1 MRIVLLYP
9 PPWKIP
15 APGEEPDCSG
25 EGPPLQVN
33 FCCPFDGDTLHI
45 PCGLLSLA
53 AQARHAG
60 HEVTVLNLYTFSWRD
75 VCRIIELSPAE
86 LYGLSCFTANR
97 RGVLATARLIRGFH
111 PRAHITI
118 GGPHAS
124 ALPRE
129 MLKHCAAADTVVTG
143 EGEATFN
150 DLIARLEAGQPV
162 QGIAGTAWREAEEI
176 TVAASRP
183 LIADLDALVSP
194 FLYYDDYIAITS
206 RGCDHACTFCAAPFL
221 WKGKTRF
228 HSAGRVLDLLQQM
241 VAERGHRAIAFKD
254 DTFTADRGRVL
265 AICRE
270 IEKRGM
276 NFIWSCDTRADA
288 LDEGLLAAMRR
299 AGCQRLSLGV
309 ESAAPEILRSL
320 NKRISPADVRAAT
333 ALAKKCGFEVRYYL
347 IAGSRE
353 ETAGTLAQTLQ
364 FIRETRPAQY
374 IFNPFTILP
383 GTKEYMF
390 AERSGRV
397 HAEQFFSEQ
406 FIECTPVPA
415 GADTELQEMIYS
427 LHLHPGVQCAGD
439 YSAAERRAIL
449 ERFPRLH
456 AAHLDLGAALYRE
469 GDFIGAEELVKKALA
484 MGYPLPGL
492 CYNYLACIASAQGS
506 LKSAMEYLIRAREQG
521 FHQVVETNLQSMQ
534 QWLKAGGLGSGQA
547 LELVADHS
555 FEITSRRQQPITP
568 APITLHDPR
577 LPEDAAPLVLV
588 PVDSVLRLQ
597 QGGDLC

>member
-1 MRIVLLYP
+1 MRIVLIYP

-25 EGPPLQVN
+25 EGPPAHVSSGYV
-33 FCCPFDGDTLHI
+33 FDGDTLHI

-75 VCRIIELSPAE
+75 VCRIIELCPAE

-97 RGVLATARLIRGFH
+97 RGVLSTARLIRSFH

-129 MLKHCAAADTVVTG
+129 ILELCAAVDTVVIG
-143 EGEATFN
+143 EGETTFKE
-150 DLIARLEAGQPV
+150 LIVQLEAGQPAHGV
-162 QGIAGTAWREAEEI
+162 AGTAWRETGAI
-176 TVAASRP
+176 TVAVSRP
-183 LIADLDALVSP
+183 LIPDLDTLVSP
-194 FLYYDDYIAITS
+194 FLYYDDYIALTS

-221 WKGKTRF
+221 WQGKTRF
-228 HSAGRVLDLLQQM
+228 HSAGWVLDLLQQM

-254 DTFTADRGRVL
+254 DTFTADRERVL
-265 AICRE
+265 AICRG
-270 IEKRGM
+270 IEKRGL

-288 LDEGLLAAMRR
+288 LDEELLAVMRG
-299 AGCQRLSLGV
+299 AGCQRVSLGV

-333 ALAKKCGFEVRYYL
+333 QMAKKYGFEVRYYL

-364 FIRETRPAQY
+364 FIQEARPAQY
-374 IFNPFTILP
+374 LFNPFTILP
-383 GTKEYMF
+383 GTKEYML
-390 AERSGRV
+390 AERDGRIQP
-397 HAEQFFSEQ
+397 EQFFSDD
-406 FIECTPVPA
+406 FIECTPAPA
-415 GADTELQEMIYS
+415 DPALQRMIEN
-427 LHLHPGVQCAGD
+427 LQANPGGCSAGN
-439 YSAAERRAIL
+439 YSADEQRAIL
-449 ERFPRLH
+449 ERFPQLH

-469 GDFIGAEELVKKALA
+469 GNFTGAENLVQKALA

-492 CYNYLACIASAQGS
+492 CYNYLACIANAQGN
-506 LKSAMEYLIRAREQG
+506 LRAAMEYLITAREQG
-521 FHQVVETNLQSMQ
+521 FHQVVEKNIQTVQ
-534 QWLKAGGLGSGQA
+534 QWLKADGPGSAQA
-547 LELVADHS
+547 LDLVAGHS
-555 FEITSRRQQPITP
+555 FEITSRRQQPVTP

-577 LPEDAAPLVLV
+577 LAGRCGTPCSGA
-588 PVDSVLRLQ
+588 
-597 QGGDLC
+597 G

>member
-25 EGPPLQVN
+25 EGPPAHVSSGYV
-33 FCCPFDGDTLHI
+33 FDGDTLHI

-60 HEVTVLNLYTFSWRD
+60 HEVTVLNLYTFVWRD
-75 VCRIIELSPAE
+75 VCRIIELCPAE

-97 RGVLATARLIRGFH
+97 RGVISTARLIRSFH

-129 MLKHCAAADTVVTG
+129 ILEHCAAVDTVVIG
-143 EGEATFN
+143 EGESTFK
-150 DLIARLEAGQPV
+150 DLIARLEAGQPAHAV
-162 QGIAGTAWREAEEI
+162 AGTGWRDAGAI

-183 LIADLDALVSP
+183 LIPDLDALVSP
-194 FLYYDDYIAITS
+194 FLYYDDYIALTS
-206 RGCDHACTFCAAPFL
+206 RGCDQACTFCAAPFL
-221 WKGKTRF
+221 WQGKTRF

-254 DTFTADRGRVL
+254 DTFTADRERVL
-265 AICRE
+265 AICRG

-288 LDEGLLAAMRR
+288 LDEELLAVMRG
-299 AGCQRLSLGV
+299 AGCQRVSLGV

-333 ALAKKCGFEVRYYL
+333 AMAKKYGFEVRYYL
-347 IAGSRE
+347 IAGSRK

-364 FIRETRPAQY
+364 FIQEARPAQY

-383 GTKEYMF
+383 GTKEYML

-397 HAEQFFSEQ
+397 HAGRFFSED
-406 FIECTPVPA
+406 FIECTPAPA

-427 LHLHPGVQCAGD
+427 LHLHPGVQGAGD
-439 YSAAERRAIL
+439 YSAAERRTIL
-449 ERFPRLH
+449 ERFPHLH
-456 AAHLDLGAALYRE
+456 AAHLDLGAALYQE
-469 GDFIGAEELVKKALA
+469 GNMAEAESLVQQALV

-492 CYNYLACIASAQGS
+492 IYNYLACIANAQGN
-506 LKSAMEYLIRAREQG
+506 LKAAMEYLIKAREQG
-521 FHQVVETNLQSMQ
+521 FHQVVETNLQSVQ
-534 QWLKAGGLGSGQA
+534 QWLKADGARTGNPLTLAAG
-547 LELVADHS
+547 HS

-597 QGGDLC
+597 RGGG